1 MYVSTWRQWEEPL
14 KCVDQGQSDYNKK
27 WHNFVVKKKLGGIG
41 DEKMVVQKE
50 IIRYPKLGG
59 GCSEMWKVE
68 KYTSERNHDLW

>member
-1 MYVSTWRQWEEPL
+1 MLTKVNLIIIKNDT
-14 KCVDQGQSDYNKK
+14 K
-27 WHNFVVKKKLGGIG
+27 FVVKKKLGGIG

>member
-1 MYVSTWRQWEEPL
+1 MLTKVNLIIIKNDT
-14 KCVDQGQSDYNKK
+14 K
-27 WHNFVVKKKLGGIG
+27 FVVKKKLGGIG

-59 GCSEMWKVE
+59 RCSEMWKVE